1 MQTIRSITADDKHAL
16 ERFHARLSPES
27 IYRRYH
33 GVRGDLSAA
42 ELHYLTEVD
51 GVRHLAC
58 VAVDEAGEIDAV
70 ARIAADAS
78 GGPPD
83 LAVVVADDRQRL
95 GLGTRVT
102 RAALDAFYSQGCSGP
117 VTALVQSDNR
127 RALRL
132 FAGLGGRRENRPSG
146 GTVAVRLWSLA
157 DAA

>member
-1 MQTIRSITADDKHAL
+1 MTTIRAITADDKQAL

-33 GVRGDLSAA
+33 GVKGGLTAA

-51 GVRHLAC
+51 GVSHVAC
-58 VAVDEAGEIDAV
+58 VAVDETGEIDAV

-102 RAALDAFYSQGCSGP
+102 RAVIDAFYFQGHAGP
-117 VTALVQSDNR
+117 VTALVQSDNH

-132 FAGLGGRRENRPSG
+132 FARLGGRREKRSSG
-146 GTVAVRLWSLA
+146 GTFAVRLWSLA